1 MALKD
6 ISLKIEHVNTM
17 LLTVVLAITGYIA
30 NRIDNMENRIYE
42 HENRITRLTSDV
54 DLLYYINEREKP
66 DNPAEKKQPLRHRGE
81 AVLPDDSTIIHP

>member
-66 DNPAEKKQPLRHRGE
+66 NNDSDKQPLRHRGE